1 MQALMLKDGMIL
13 NGTRTTNG
21 TVITIP
27 ANSMFNGSIAISA
40 SITLAGTATPRVTVA
55 GLNSQPEA
63 GAIVH
68 QIAVAG
74 LLAGIGS
81 GGAPI
86 DVIIKTGAN
95 PVTLEFNTGGA
106 SIASVTVNGYLV

>member
-21 TVITIP
+21 TIVTIP
-27 ANSMFNGSIAISA
+27 ANSFFNCSIAISA
-40 SITLAGTATPRVTVA
+40 SITLAGTATPRVTI
-55 GLNSQPEA
+55 A
-63 GAIVH
+63 GANAQPIDGSIVH

-86 DVIIKTGAN
+86 EAVIKTGAN
-95 PVTLEFNTGGA
+95 PVDLVFNTGGA